1 MKSKFK
7 FFMSVI
13 FFVISIIT
21 VSYFLDEIYS
31 TYYNLFPEKLQEK
44 IVENELKLK
53 AMEDK
58 EHSASDTK
66 IYEIIDVLR
75 TLQKLMPNETKYSEK
90 INYYRNKIDTYIA
103 NLRKKSKE
111 QQEVIEWSRNRAEKL
126 KTCLNI
132 KSDYKTQDFFFSSQY
147 RNTGI
152 EIVDAKA
159 VKSED
164 HKNIYFVYYKLY
176 KNDKF
181 SYALLVMNK
190 PMSNNSIALSM
201 NDETSKFTGLGDAR
215 KNNILGTKFSSLDDG
230 YHRVQNCF

>member
-1 MKSKFK
+1 
-7 FFMSVI
+7 
-13 FFVISIIT
+13 
-21 VSYFLDEIYS
+21 
-31 TYYNLFPEKLQEK
+31 
-44 IVENELKLK
+44 
-53 AMEDK
+53 MEDK
-58 EHSASDTK
+58 EPSASDTK

-215 KNNILGTKFSSLDDG
+215 KNNILGTKFSALDDG
-230 YHRVQNCF
+230 YHRAQNCF

>member
-1 MKSKFK
+1 
-7 FFMSVI
+7 MSVI

-58 EHSASDTK
+58 EPSASDTK

>member
-1 MKSKFK
+1 M
-7 FFMSVI
+7 
-13 FFVISIIT
+13 
-21 VSYFLDEIYS
+21 SYFLDEIYS
-31 TYYNLFPEKLQEK
+31 TYYKFFPEKLQEK
-44 IVENELKLK
+44 IVENELKLE
-53 AMEDK
+53 AMEK
-58 EHSASDTK
+58 NEPPGKDTIK
-66 IYEIIDVLR
+66 IYKIIDVLR
-75 TLQKLMPNETKYSEK
+75 TLQKLAPNKTKYSEK
-90 INYYRNKIDTYIA
+90 INYYRNKIDIYRA
-103 NLRKKSKE
+103 NRQKKSKE
-111 QQEVIEWSRNRAEKL
+111 QQEIIEWSKKRAEKQ

-132 KSDYKTQDFFFSSQY
+132 KSNYKSQDFFFSSKY

-181 SYALLVMNK
+181 TYPLLVMNK

-201 NDETSKFTGLGDAR
+201 NDEALKFTGLGDAR

>member
-1 MKSKFK
+1 
-7 FFMSVI
+7 MSVI

-58 EHSASDTK
+58 EPSASDTK

-215 KNNILGTKFSSLDDG
+215 KNNILGAKFSSLDDG